1 VASIRTYTTGRGE
14 RRYEVRFRDGGHRER
29 SRVFSTHR
37 DARAFKLDVERRAQA
52 GTLYLAAPERFG
64 DLASAWLERYQ
75 VGTAGRVRP
84 RPRSVRAVEE
94 CMGHLAPLAALPV
107 DRVRRQVVE
116 DLIAPLAARAPR
128 RAEMTLALIKRILRD
143 AEERGQPVDPAAQR
157 VRIARAP
164 EREPTY
170 LTWEEADE
178 VASWM
183 PEHVRRIVP
192 IAILTLL
199 RQGELFGLR
208 DADLDLAHGSVAFF
222 AQHQEGERVATKT
235 RSGRRTVDVGP
246 QTIRL
251 LREQQLARLPSTEGH
266 LFPSKAGM
274 PYDPNNF
281 MTRIFKPAA
290 RAAGVP
296 ELTFHDLRHTGASLM
311 IAAGCHVKVI
321 AEQMGHADGGALVLR
336 RYGHLYRGARRQ
348 AAEALEA
355 HVFAPPPA
363 RPVGQA
369 WDDGQLGL
377 DLDPA

>member
-1 VASIRTYTTGRGE
+1 
-14 RRYEVRFRDGGHRER
+14 
-29 SRVFSTHR
+29 
-37 DARAFKLDVERRAQA
+37 
-52 GTLYLAAPERFG
+52 LA
-64 DLASAWLERYQ
+64 
-75 VGTAGRVRP
+75 V
-84 RPRSVRAVEE
+84 
-94 CMGHLAPLAALPV
+94 
-107 DRVRRQVVE
+107 
-116 DLIAPLAARAPR
+116 
-128 RAEMTLALIKRILRD
+128 
-143 AEERGQPVDPAAQR
+143 
-157 VRIARAP
+157 
-164 EREPTY
+164 
-170 LTWEEADE
+170 
-178 VASWM
+178 
-183 PEHVRRIVP
+183 
-192 IAILTLL
+192 
-199 RQGELFGLR
+199 
-208 DADLDLAHGSVAFF
+208 F

-369 WDDGQLGL
+369 RDDGQLGL